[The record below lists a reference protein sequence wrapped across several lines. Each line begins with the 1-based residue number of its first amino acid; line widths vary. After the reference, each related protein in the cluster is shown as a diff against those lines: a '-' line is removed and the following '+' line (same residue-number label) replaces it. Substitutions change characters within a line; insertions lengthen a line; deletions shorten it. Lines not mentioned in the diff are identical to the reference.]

1 MYRMIKKY
9 YIEEQDGKEIKRK
22 QTIHEFEDWQDL
34 PHKEQVA
41 LFYELSAKILQKT
54 ILIDKM
60 TETLEAKNNE
70 ELLVFQ
76 DTIKNLEAVVLIL
89 KGEQLFLF

>member
-1 MYRMIKKY
+1 MIKKY